1 MLESSGR
8 EQKESLLQQLVV
20 LQESADGLC
29 RDLDS
34 VLQAA
39 AQQAADQ
46 QSLLDVKNQLGA
58 EIQDYK
64 QLLDSVDRQ
73 GYEMMIE
80 E

>member
-39 AQQAADQ
+39 DQ

-64 QLLDSVDRQ
+64 QLLDSADRQ